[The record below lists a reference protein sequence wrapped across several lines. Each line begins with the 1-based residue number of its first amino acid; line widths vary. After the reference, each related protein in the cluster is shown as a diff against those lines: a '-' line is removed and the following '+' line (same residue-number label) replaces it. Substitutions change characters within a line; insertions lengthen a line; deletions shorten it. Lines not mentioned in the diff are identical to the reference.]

1 MLRIVSG
8 KQGLLKQKEWWLLLG
23 MPLLYPAE
31 VSLGA
36 IWFAPVWMIP
46 HQEDGALGQQF
57 SIIPGMPVPLSYVGY
72 PAPGSCLGLLLFLV
86 DMASSSLKY
95 HSFIFRFDGKFDWV
109 LDSRLKIIFIQASE
123 DIGFLA
129 SSATAKTWYH
139 SNIWFTFYVSLSF

>member
-1 MLRIVSG
+1 MLRIVSD
-8 KQGLLKQKEWWLLLG
+8 KQWLLNKQKEWWLLLG
-23 MPLLYPAE
+23 MPLLYPVE

-46 HQEDGALGQQF
+46 RQEDCITPGALGQQF
-57 SIIPGMPVPLSYVGY
+57 SIILGMPVPLSYVRY
-72 PAPGSCLGLLLFLV
+72 PAPGSCLGLL
-86 DMASSSLKY
+86 
-95 HSFIFRFDGKFDWV
+95 SFWLTWPEVFFYLQAWWV
-109 LDSRLKIIFIQASE
+109 LDSRLKIIFIHTSE